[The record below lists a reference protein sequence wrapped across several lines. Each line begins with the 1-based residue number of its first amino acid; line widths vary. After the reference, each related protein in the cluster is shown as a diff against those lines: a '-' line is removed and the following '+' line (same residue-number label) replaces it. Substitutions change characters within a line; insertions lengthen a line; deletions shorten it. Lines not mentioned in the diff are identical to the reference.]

1 MDATKVIIDSV
12 DRFRQ
17 RRTAP
22 LVLELD
28 LTEGLLDGPP
38 ADPLNAVLSMRRP
51 RLSDVLSGL
60 KRARTDTRVKA
71 LVVKI
76 GTRPLGLAMVQ
87 ELRQAVARLREAGKL
102 TVAFAESFGEFGAGT
117 VPYYLATAFE
127 RVYLQPSGDVG
138 LTGVAIEQ
146 RFLKGALGK
155 LGVDYQIG
163 QRHEYKTAANTYTQD
178 HMTEAHRES
187 MGRITESITEQ
198 VVAGIA
204 EGRGME
210 PAKVREL
217 VDQGP
222 FIGAEAVEAGL
233 VDRMAYRDE
242 VYDEVKKAAG
252 EDSRLLYVAR
262 YARGP
267 IAKKL
272 PRPGEDV
279 VALVH
284 GNGAVRLGRS
294 GRSPLGG
301 GGAMGSDTVCAALRA
316 ARDDD
321 HVKAVVFRVDSP
333 GGSYVASDAIWR
345 EVVLTRKAGKPVVVS
360 MGDLAASGGYM
371 VSMAADAIVAQ
382 PGTLTG
388 SIGVF
393 GGKAVIGGLL
403 EKIGISSE
411 TVGEGANAGMFSPTN
426 AFSEAQWARVNA
438 WLDRVYD
445 DFVAKAA
452 EGRDLPRERVHELA
466 RGRVWTGADAHA
478 HGLVDELGG
487 LEDALALARKK
498 AGVAADAPVRVYPRL
513 SPLERL
519 RPAESS
525 EDKAAALSRVRLES
539 WGSISHLAAELGLPS
554 YGPLMLPGSWTIR

>member
-316 ARDDD
+316 AREDD

>member
-1 MDATKVIIDSV
+1 MDATKVIIDTV

-28 LTEGLLDGPP
+28 LTEGLTEGPP
-38 ADPLNAVLSMRRP
+38 ADPLGAIMAMRKTS
-51 RLSDVLSGL
+51 LSDVLSGL
-60 KRARTDTRVKA
+60 KRARKDDRVKA
-71 LVVKI
+71 LIVKI
-76 GTRPLGLAMVQ
+76 GTQPLGLAVVQ
-87 ELRQAVARLREAGKL
+87 ELRQAVSLFRAAGKT
-102 TVAFAESFGEFGAGT
+102 TVAFAETFGEFGAGT

-138 LTGVAIEQ
+138 LTGVAMEQ
-146 RFLKGALGK
+146 RFLRGALGK
-155 LGVDYQIG
+155 LGVEYQLG
-163 QRHEYKTAANTYTQD
+163 QRHEYKTAANTFTQD

-187 MGRITESITEQ
+187 MSRITESVTEQ

-204 EGRGME
+204 EGRGID

-217 VDQGP
+217 IDRGP
-222 FIGAEAVEAGL
+222 FIGAEALEAGL

-242 VYDEVKKAAG
+242 VYDELKRSVGDDA
-252 EDSRLLYVAR
+252 RLLYVGR
-262 YARGP
+262 YAKES
-267 IAKKL
+267 IARKL
-272 PRPGEDV
+272 PHPGGQT
-279 VALVH
+279 VALVR
-284 GNGAVRLGRS
+284 GSGAIRLGRS

-301 GGAMGSDTVCAALRA
+301 GGAMGSDTICAALRA
-316 ARDDD
+316 ARHDDN
-321 HVKAVVFRVDSP
+321 VKAVVFRVDSP

-345 EVVLTRKAGKPVVVS
+345 EVVLTRKAGKPIVIS

-371 VSMAADAIVAQ
+371 VSMAADLIVAQ

-403 EKIGISSE
+403 EKMGVSSE
-411 TVGEGANAGMFSPTN
+411 TVGEGANAGMFSSTQ

-445 DFVAKAA
+445 DFVNKVA
-452 EGRDLPRERVHELA
+452 EGRGLSRERAHELA
-466 RGRVWTGADAHA
+466 RGRVWTGADACDS
-478 HGLVDELGG
+478 GLVDELGG

-498 AGVAADAPVRVYPRL
+498 AGLAADAPVRVYPKL
-513 SPLERL
+513 NPLERL

-525 EDKAAALSRVRLES
+525 EDKAAALAQVRLEA
-539 WGSISHLAAELGLPS
+539 WGPVAHLAAELGLPS
-554 YGPLMLPGSWTIR
+554 YGPLMLPGQWMIR